1 MLAFSTS
8 DHVQLCEENG
18 RAYEEPRQRLPIS
31 FLSGTLSELTGV
43 WILTHSVF
51 NTEFELVGQ

>member
-18 RAYEEPRQRLPIS
+18 RAYEEFRNQGKDFPLAFYLGRSQSSL
-31 FLSGTLSELTGV
+31 GV
-43 WILTHSVF
+43 WI
-51 NTEFELVGQ
+51 